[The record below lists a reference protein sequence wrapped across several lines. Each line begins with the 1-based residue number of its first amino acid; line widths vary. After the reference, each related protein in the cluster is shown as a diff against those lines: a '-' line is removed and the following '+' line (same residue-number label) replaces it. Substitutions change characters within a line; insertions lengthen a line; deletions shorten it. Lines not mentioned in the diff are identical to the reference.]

1 MITLHK
7 KKAAG
12 RITIPASKSQTIRA
26 FLIATFSREKSV
38 ILNPLHSSDT
48 AACIE
53 ACREL
58 GAVITFNEDGS
69 KAYVDAT
76 ALDIKDRIIDI
87 NTENSGTTTYLIYGL
102 LATLGAKRITL
113 QGDEQL
119 NKRPILPLVNA
130 YRDLGVTAEIDGNTP
145 PVALTGMLKGG
156 HTSIE
161 CKTSQYLSSLLLALP
176 LAEND
181 SIVDCPLLFEKP
193 YVRMT
198 LDWLDRQHIEYT
210 ISDDLQHSEIKG
222 GQVYHGGEFLVPGDF
237 SSAAFFFAIAAV
249 CGTTITV
256 DGLDKNDSQGD
267 KHFLDILEDMGCEVS
282 WEGYSVT
289 VKGPEQLKGINI
301 DLNSMPDILPIL
313 SVVAARSRETTI
325 IHNVAQARIK
335 ETDRISCMKEN
346 LQLLGADAEER
357 EDGLIIHGKGSL
369 RGGFVKGYG
378 DHRIIMAMAVASLL
392 CEKEMTIDDESAC
405 SVTFPAFFEL
415 FRRL

>member
-26 FLIATFSREKSV
+26 FLIATFSREKSI

-48 AACIE
+48 EACIE
-53 ACREL
+53 ACRAL
-58 GAVITFNEDGS
+58 GALITFNEDGT

-76 ALDIKDRIIDI
+76 ALNAKGKTIDI
-87 NTENSGTTTYLIYGL
+87 DTRNSGTTTYLIYGL
-102 LATLGAKRITL
+102 LATVGAESITL
-113 QGDEQL
+113 HGDEQL
-119 NKRPILPLVNA
+119 NKRPILPLVKA
-130 YRDLGVTAEIDGNTP
+130 YQELGVSAEIEGNTP
-145 PVALTGMLKGG
+145 PVTLTGALIGG

-161 CKTSQYLSSLLLALP
+161 CRTSQYLSSLLLSLP
-176 LAEND
+176 LAKED

-193 YVRMT
+193 YVCMT
-198 LDWLDRQHIEYT
+198 LDWLNRQNIQYT
-210 ISDDLQHSEIKG
+210 ISEDLQHAEIKG
-222 GQVYHGGEFLVPGDF
+222 RQTYHGGEFLVPGDF

-249 CGTTITV
+249 CATSVTV
-256 DGLDKNDSQGD
+256 DGLDRNDSQGD
-267 KHFLDILEDMGCEVS
+267 KHFLDLLEEMGCEVS
-282 WEGYSVT
+282 WEGYAVT
-289 VKGPEQLKGINI
+289 VKGPEELKGINV

-313 SVVAARSRETTI
+313 SVVAAKSTETTI

-346 LQLLGADAEER
+346 LQCLGADIEER
-357 EDGLIIHGKGSL
+357 EDGLIIHGSGKLKGGL
-369 RGGFVKGYG
+369 VKGYG

-392 CEKEMTIDDESAC
+392 CDDEVTIDDESAC
-405 SVTFPAFFEL
+405 SVTFPTFFEL